1 MDVMLVLSVY
11 KGEGLRT
18 KEGHR
23 AVVTAHLQDHVLATD
38 PVPMT
43 SGPEF
48 RQEVSWDVNTTT
60 LHRYKCAKVPIKIEC
75 HAVDA
80 SKRQMLLGYVIMPL
94 NSAVRGEKVEP
105 KWYNLLGGP
114 SSLGKTP
121 ARILLSLNI
130 LRPSGSAAGVDMED
144 IIMMDL
150 DQNDERDR
158 PQKVSHPRGIHPQL
172 TGNIEEISPSHSIG
186 TGGGSSYSQTND
198 SSSHR
203 GTSQQVSVQSSPSVS
218 FRENGHKSSQQ
229 NAGASSNLA
238 LDLPGTSKDNML
250 IIPRLGENGGFFQI
264 GPVGEPNE
272 GAFHFSVTVVYA
284 KNLDQ
289 VLPKDLEMVEGDE
302 VRFCYSLLGQI
313 VYTDPIK
320 DLRNPNF
327 LAQKAAGKVCSTSSN
342 VAMYFKQHPDLP
354 IHLVLGDVCLAT
366 SSINLSSFES
376 LEDSLTPDNPLTVEG
391 TFSMVPAMINPLLWA
406 PSKQPELGIII
417 QLSLSLDTEAATAH
431 YPTMIKDN
439 FTSGR
444 SAVLVDYLSSA
455 SSSDEASDVEE
466 SQAIAWSSQSS
477 MSGGRSPSDGVHNK
491 IIRRGH
497 RLRDVSSRWRHQ
509 RKSLMYEA
517 AMEVETWKENQQH
530 MFWKLWRAREA
541 ELQDHLASEWQS
553 RITSVEAQLQQRLDQ
568 CEDLHRKITSTLVNL
583 GVKEKSVAMREEKVK
598 AKKKEI
604 SRLRR
609 EIKQREKMSRH
620 MWTEETVPREM
631 ENLREQLEKAMR
643 KRVELERQV
652 RELEAANRAATDAAE
667 AAQLGNQVKAQE
679 VEAKRQELQ
688 LKAQETEALKRDKEH
703 LSEQLSAAIKRKQY
717 YKLQWMRSVGQVH
730 HLQTSHMQQAH
741 NVKLERSSPEP
752 YFVHPRPSKWLKYK
766 EENHTSQTERT
777 KLSRQHSD
785 AETNKGAS
793 ERWRSMGASSSL
805 TKNPQLQRTLEK
817 HVTERQERERIVN
830 KLNSIREAKDYDAA
844 IQEAGSKIRSLTD
857 R

>member
-94 NSAVRGEKVEP
+94 NSAVEP

-583 GVKEKSVAMREEKVK
+583 GVKEKSVAMREEKVT
-598 AKKKEI
+598 ARDQTE
-604 SRLRR
+604 R
-609 EIKQREKMSRH
+609 EDVETHVDGGDGAERDGES
-620 MWTEETVPREM
+620 TGTAGEGDEEEGGTGE
-631 ENLREQLEKAMR
+631 
-643 KRVELERQV
+643 
-652 RELEAANRAATDAAE
+652 T
-667 AAQLGNQVKAQE
+667 VKAQE

-688 LKAQETEALKRDKEH
+688 LKAQETEALKRD
-703 LSEQLSAAIKRKQY
+703 KRKQY